1 MPGTHGCRGLKLGK
15 RQAWTPLTTEGC
27 GLTAWSK
34 LPRSLAKV
42 PHLRW
47 SQAPP
52 LPWRR
57 PGSADYIVVY
67 SYVILIPLQC
77 APFILYQDNGKPCLG
92 HNIPYLIQM
101 SLRVYS
107 VFSCQ
112 APGSFRHWPLGEVAL
127 LKVASSRSFSGAT
140 SLCRPGELSVRMLC
154 ICSLY
159 NILYNRQNGDHQ
171 PDKGNCHICHR
182 RGLGVFR
189 PSHGPCLLGWV
200 AQFGLLFGPYWCN
213 CVQESGVEDLEG
225 CSTHTN
231 AETERLESCSWL
243 LLAQVSID
251 LEQ

>member
-1 MPGTHGCRGLKLGK
+1 MAWVPGRSCNRGLWPDCVVEAATEPCKSS
-15 RQAWTPLTTEGC
+15 TPTV
-27 GLTAWSK
+27 
-34 LPRSLAKV
+34 V
-42 PHLRW
+42 PG
-47 SQAPP
+47 AA

-101 SLRVYS
+101 SLRAYS

-171 PDKGNCHICHR
+171 PNKGNCHICHR
-182 RGLGVFR
+182 RGLQWNAKVV
-189 PSHGPCLLGWV
+189 PK
-200 AQFGLLFGPYWCN
+200 FGN
-213 CVQESGVEDLEG
+213 
-225 CSTHTN
+225 H
-231 AETERLESCSWL
+231 RK
-243 LLAQVSID
+243 
-251 LEQ
+251 